1 MPVLSI
7 IACEMLEDELAYVLS
22 EDHDLGQLIV
32 LENRQSFRFV
42 RKLKSRNCQ
51 LRLFP
56 LEKVP
61 IFLKGVN
68 NSVYNSASV
77 NILKLLLKFQFFEKI
92 PHHIR
97 KKSKE
102 KNNEKNNEKNDEKN
116 DEKNNE
122 KNKEKPIIVVNTL
135 KLGLHADCELLRSEI
150 YQHIKK
156 MAAFS
161 DGILIFYGNCGHSLR
176 NTEEEFKDL
185 PCSLYFLKDEKGE
198 IVDDC
203 ISVAL
208 GGNDNYAE
216 VMQGGN
222 GTGMIYLTPMWA
234 SSWKQMRKES
244 NNTSDFN
251 DSFLKRHYKK
261 VVKINNNISTG
272 SEFDENV
279 LDYAQTF
286 DMSIA
291 EMEGSMEIAS
301 RSYLNAKNN
310 VCKRVLSD

>member
-22 EDHDLGQLIV
+22 EDHDLGQLIIV
-32 LENRQSFRFV
+32 ENRQSFSFV
-42 RKLKSRNCQ
+42 RKLKSRNCH

-56 LEKVP
+56 LDKVP
-61 IFLKGVN
+61 IFLKEVN

-77 NILKLLLKFQFFEKI
+77 NILKLLLKLPFFEKI

-102 KNNEKNNEKNDEKN
+102 NNKEN
-116 DEKNNE
+116 NNE
-122 KNKEKPIIVVNTL
+122 KNKEKNKEKPIVVVNTL

-176 NTEEEFKDL
+176 NTEDEFKDL

-251 DSFLKRHYKK
+251 DNFLKKHYKK
-261 VVKINNNISTG
+261 VVKINNEISLEN
-272 SEFDENV
+272 EFDKNV
-279 LDYAQTF
+279 LNYARTF
-286 DMSIA
+286 DMSIT

-301 RSYLNAKNN
+301 RSYLNAKNS
-310 VCKRVLSD
+310 VCKRALSD

>member
-1 MPVLSI
+1 MNGERMPVLSI

-22 EDHDLGQLIV
+22 EDHDLGQLIIV
-32 LENRQSFRFV
+32 ENRQSFRFV

-61 IFLKGVN
+61 IFLKEAN
-68 NSVYNSASV
+68 NSVYNSISNSV
-77 NILKLLLKFQFFEKI
+77 YNSVYNSVSLNPLKLLLKFPFFGRI
-92 PHHIR
+92 SYNIR
-97 KKSKE
+97 GKTK
-102 KNNEKNNEKNDEKN
+102 
-116 DEKNNE
+116 E
-122 KNKEKPIIVVNTL
+122 KNKEKPIVVVNTL

-251 DSFLKRHYKK
+251 ESFLKKHYKK
-261 VVKINNNISTG
+261 VVKINNGISLEN
-272 SEFDENV
+272 EFDKNV
-279 LDYAQTF
+279 LNYARTF
-286 DMSIA
+286 DMSIT

-301 RSYLNAKNN
+301 KSYLNAKNS
-310 VCKRVLSD
+310 VCKRALSD